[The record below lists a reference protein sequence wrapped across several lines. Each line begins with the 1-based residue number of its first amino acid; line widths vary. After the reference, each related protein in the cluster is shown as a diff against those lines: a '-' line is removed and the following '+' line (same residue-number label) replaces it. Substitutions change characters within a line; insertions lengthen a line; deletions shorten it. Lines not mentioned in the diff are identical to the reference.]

1 MTLRF
6 VAPAL
11 AGGLIATL
19 LLFDAGAPVR
29 AMPSDAASFD
39 CGRAAT
45 PTERAIC
52 HDPKLTQMDR
62 ALGQAYQA
70 RVAREPAIRQQQRGW
85 LRARDA
91 GCAEDRACLA
101 AFMTAREAWLRRAA
115 PMPTGLPRVVGQCSL
130 TVQTEKTNRFEGE
143 PDSGSAAAFANGA
156 FQVSYERVAG
166 VERSRVGD
174 PAIVCL
180 ASLPEDCPKGD
191 ERGKVYASADL
202 RTLLAWSLPD
212 AEHMCGGA

>member
-1 MTLRF
+1 MIVRPSILTL
-6 VAPAL
+6 AGAL
-11 AGGLIATL
+11 AAAVCAMTCGPA
-19 LLFDAGAPVR
+19 VR
-29 AMPSDAASFD
+29 AMPADGASFD
-39 CGRAAT
+39 CARAAS

-52 HDPKLTQMDR
+52 HDPHLGGLDR
-62 ALGQAYQA
+62 ALGAAYQA
-70 RVAREPAIRQQQRGW
+70 RLAREPDLRQQQRGW
-85 LRARDA
+85 LRARDV
-91 GCAEDRACLA
+91 GCGSDRACLA
-101 AFMTAREAWLRRAA
+101 AFIQNRLAWMQGAA
-115 PMPTGLPRVVGQCSL
+115 PMPTRLPRIVGQCSL
-130 TVQTEKTNRFEGE
+130 TRQTEKTYRFEGE

-156 FQVSYERVAG
+156 SQVSYDTVPG

-174 PAIVCL
+174 PAVVCL